1 MQPSS
6 SAVSAT
12 KRRRLGLLIL
22 AALLIAGG
30 GIAWAQYANGEE
42 APLRPEPPA
51 QGSIQQIPS
60 EEEAQVAVAESAG
73 KGQKTDKAAPAEN
86 LPTGDN
92 IDAYT
97 AAEIVAQAQAAQAAK
112 DAAATAQADNT
123 GAATSSDA
131 VSENMAATDAQ
142 AAPAASGEA
151 APAEVPTDAEI
162 NGDDNVALLPVEKLS
177 PPPEPP
183 VQMQTVVV
191 EQAIYRCPKG
201 NSYIYVDSDKRKGY
215 NRCTLFRAEKTEEVP
230 VGSAP
235 TAAAP
240 PTSGNPNS
248 CSGTLQ
254 YKGSTYLFME
264 HQSCP
269 IPDSVFQ
276 RLTPAASSR

>member
-92 IDAYT
+92 IDADT

-112 DAAATAQADNT
+112 GAAATAQADNT

-230 VGSAP
+230 VGSTP